1 MIRVLLVDD
10 QPLVRTGLRGIL
22 RPEYGFEVVG
32 ECGDGSSVV
41 AEAERVRPDVVVMDI
56 RMPGVS
62 GVEATRR
69 LRAGAGGGPPVLV
82 LTTYDDDAIL
92 SSALRAGASG
102 FLLKDAPP
110 EEIHRAVA
118 AVASGQPWLDPAVC
132 ARVLDGFRHSGP
144 PSAEEARRLAAV
156 TPRELEVLRLVG
168 SGASNAEIAR
178 GLSVSEATV
187 KTHIGNI
194 LSKLHLR
201 DRPAAIVFAFDHG
214 LVSPR
219 RV

>member
-41 AEAERVRPDVVVMDI
+41 DEVERVRPDIVVMDV
-56 RMPGVS
+56 RMPGLS

-69 LRAGAGGGPPVLV
+69 LLARADAPPVLV
-82 LTTYDDDAIL
+82 LTTFDDDATL
-92 SSALRAGASG
+92 SSALRAGAAG

-110 EEIHRAVA
+110 EDIHRAVA
-118 AVASGQPWLDPAVC
+118 AVAGGQPWLDPAVC
-132 ARVLDGFRHSGP
+132 ARVLDGFRRAGP
-144 PSAEEARRLAAV
+144 PSVDEARRLAAV
-156 TPRELEVLRLVG
+156 TPREREVLRLVG
-168 SGASNAEIAR
+168 SGDTNAEIAR
-178 GLSVSEATV
+178 RLSVSEATV
-187 KTHIGNI
+187 KTHVGSI
-194 LSKLHLR
+194 LSKLQLR

-214 LVSPR
+214 LVTPR
-219 RV
+219 RG